1 MQILSNNF
9 VCEKEK
15 SLKNHFWN
23 LKFLYMTVMNTTCM
37 DTSKQKIQWKKGN
50 TVSSLTG
57 WTIKINYF
65 LFYVQLFLVS
75 LRRCRVQIY
84 EIWAIF
90 PWRELA
96 RVLGS
101 KLRDLRV
108 KVIKTDWLEIVYN
121 SCFFAC
127 PQLQLQQQQQKNN
140 VGYCYR
146 FFSISPATASMGT
159 WAWHKTRV

>member
-1 MQILSNNF
+1 MRKRKEFKESFLELEISIHDSN
-9 VCEKEK
+9 E
-15 SLKNHFWN
+15 HD
-23 LKFLYMTVMNTTCM
+23 MHGH
-37 DTSKQKIQWKKGN
+37 IQAENSMKKGH

-84 EIWAIF
+84 EIRAIF

-108 KVIKTDWLEIVYN
+108 KVIKTDWLERVYN

-140 VGYCYR
+140 VGYCCR
-146 FFSISPATASMGT
+146 FFSISLSYC
-159 WAWHKTRV
+159 

>member
-1 MQILSNNF
+1 LRKRKEFKESFLELEISIHDSN
-9 VCEKEK
+9 EHDMHE
-15 SLKNHFWN
+15 H
-23 LKFLYMTVMNTTCM
+23 
-37 DTSKQKIQWKKGN
+37 IQAENSMKKGH

-84 EIWAIF
+84 EIRAIF

-108 KVIKTDWLEIVYN
+108 KVIKTDWLERVYN

-140 VGYCYR
+140 VGYCCR
-146 FFSISPATASMGT
+146 FFSISLSYC
-159 WAWHKTRV
+159 